1 VRVEYGATP
10 SLNGLLSVVTA
21 PCDVVVVGSI
31 PSSCNVVV
39 TMLVVTVETF
49 LAFSDPPTPPT
60 ITATM
65 ATSAM
70 IITIM
75 IPFLV
80 R

>member
-1 VRVEYGATP
+1 MRVEYGATP
-10 SLNGLLSVVTA
+10 PLNGLL
-21 PCDVVVVGSI
+21 VVGSI
-31 PSSCNVVV
+31 PSSCNVVTMLGV
-39 TMLVVTVETF
+39 TMLGVTVETF
-49 LAFSDPPTPPT
+49 LAFRDPLTPPT